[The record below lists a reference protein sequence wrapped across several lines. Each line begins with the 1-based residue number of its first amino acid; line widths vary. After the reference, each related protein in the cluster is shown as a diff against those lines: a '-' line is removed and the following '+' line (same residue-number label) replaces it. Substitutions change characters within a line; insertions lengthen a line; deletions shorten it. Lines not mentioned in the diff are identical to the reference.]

1 MKLQLQKVK
10 KSMTKDKQK
19 RDKIGI
25 EKKHEFLEK
34 PVKDLVF
41 LGIGS
46 NLNSTFGDRF
56 TNINLALEEIKKKK
70 IEILKKSSFYET
82 PSYPIKNNPKF
93 INIVISILTDLSPV
107 DLMIIL
113 LKIEEKIQRK
123 RIKKNEPRTCDIDI
137 IDYKKLVK
145 TFLFK
150 NFYLK
155 IPHVELNNRNFVLYP
170 LSEIEPN
177 WIHPETGENVEL
189 LIKNLSI
196 DDKKAV
202 LKIDRH

>member
-1 MKLQLQKVK
+1 M
-10 KSMTKDKQK
+10 
-19 RDKIGI
+19 
-25 EKKHEFLEK
+25 
-34 PVKDLVF
+34 
-41 LGIGS
+41 
-46 NLNSTFGDRF
+46 
-56 TNINLALEEIKKKK
+56 ALEEIKKKK

-107 DLMIIL
+107 DLMISL